1 MVEVA
6 ITVEHCLRC
15 GVPAELHCRARSEE
29 HPQTYVWSS
38 PAGFADCDDSD
49 FTEVEVIARADFGHG
64 APFAGARIERD
75 RFRVY
80 LGGDDGW
87 IGDEDDLPHWLVD
100 EINDRLWADYERRT
114 ARED

>member
-6 ITVEHCLRC
+6 ITVEHCLHC
-15 GVPAELHCRARSEE
+15 GRPAELHVRGDWRTAFRCD
-29 HPQTYVWSS
+29 
-38 PAGFADCDDSD
+38 GDDSD
-49 FTEVEVIARADFGHG
+49 FTEVEVIARADFDHG
-64 APFAGARIERD
+64 APWPGARIERD

-87 IGDEDDLPHWLVD
+87 SGDEDDLPQWLVD